1 MKDTMILKDGSIIEL
16 EAGAS
21 LTDIRVASADRTA
34 MAATWAKLTEDN
46 LAEVTI
52 KNDAGLVCGT
62 YTDLVLVSET
72 STVAADGS
80 VITSYK
86 LREKTDTDK
95 RLDALE
101 TGQEVLVGAVSD
113 LGAATSAIAEQLEG
127 GEA

>member
-21 LTDIRVASADRTA
+21 LSDIRVASTDRAA
-34 MAATWAKLTEDN
+34 MVTTWEKLTEAN

-62 YTDLVLVSET
+62 YADLVLVSET

-80 VITSYK
+80 VLTSYK
-86 LREKTDTDK
+86 LHEKTDTDK
-95 RLDALE
+95 RLEALE

>member
-1 MKDTMILKDGSIIEL
+1 MKDIMILKDGSIIEL

-21 LTDIRVASADRTA
+21 LSDIRVASIDRAEMVT
-34 MAATWAKLTEDN
+34 TWGKLTEAN

-62 YTDLVLVSET
+62 YTDLMLVSET

-80 VITSYK
+80 VLTSYQ

-101 TGQEVLVGAVSD
+101 TGQEVLIGAVSD
-113 LGAATSAIAEQLEG
+113 LGTATSALSEQLEG

>member
-1 MKDTMILKDGSIIEL
+1 
-16 EAGAS
+16 
-21 LTDIRVASADRTA
+21 

-62 YTDLVLVSET
+62 YADLVLVSET
-72 STVAADGS
+72 STVDADGS

-101 TGQEVLVGAVSD
+101 MGQEVLIGAVSD
-113 LGAATSAIAEQLEG
+113 LGTATSAISEQLEG

>member
-1 MKDTMILKDGSIIEL
+1 MKDIMILKDGSIIEL

-21 LTDIRVASADRTA
+21 LSDIRVASIDRAEMVT
-34 MAATWAKLTEDN
+34 TWGKLTEAN

-62 YTDLVLVSET
+62 YTDLMLVSET

-80 VITSYK
+80 VLTSYQ

-95 RLDALE
+95 RMDALE
-101 TGQEVLVGAVSD
+101 TGQEVLIGAVSD
-113 LGAATSAIAEQLEG
+113 LGTATSALSEQLEG

>member
-1 MKDTMILKDGSIIEL
+1 MKDTMILKDGTVIEL

-21 LTDIRVASADRTA
+21 LTDIRVASTDRAA
-34 MAATWAKLTEDN
+34 MVTTWEKLTEAN

-62 YTDLVLVSET
+62 YADLVLVSET

-80 VITSYK
+80 VLTSYK
-86 LREKTDTDK
+86 LHEKTDTDK
-95 RLDALE
+95 RLEALE

>member
-21 LTDIRVASADRTA
+21 LSDIRVASTDRAA
-34 MAATWAKLTEDN
+34 MVTTWEKLTEAN

-62 YTDLVLVSET
+62 YADLVLVSET

-80 VITSYK
+80 VLTSYK
-86 LREKTDTDK
+86 LHAKTDTDK
-95 RLDALE
+95 RLEALE

>member
-1 MKDTMILKDGSIIEL
+1 MKDTMILKDGTVIDL

-21 LTDIRVASADRTA
+21 LSDIRVASTDRAA
-34 MAATWAKLTEDN
+34 MVTTWEKLTEAN
-46 LAEVTI
+46 LAEVTV

-80 VITSYK
+80 VLTSYQ

-113 LGAATSAIAEQLEG
+113 LGAATSALSEQLEG

>member
-1 MKDTMILKDGSIIEL
+1 MKDTMILKDGTVIDL

-21 LTDIRVASADRTA
+21 LSDIRVASTDRAA
-34 MAATWAKLTEDN
+34 MVTTWAKLTEAN

-62 YTDLVLVSET
+62 YTDLVLMSET
-72 STVAADGS
+72 STVASDGS
-80 VITSYK
+80 VLTSYK

-113 LGAATSAIAEQLEG
+113 LGAATSAISEQLEG

>member
-1 MKDTMILKDGSIIEL
+1 MKDTMILKDGTVIDL

-21 LTDIRVASADRTA
+21 LSDIRVASTDRAA
-34 MAATWAKLTEDN
+34 MVTTWAKLTEAN

-62 YTDLVLVSET
+62 YTDLVLMSET
-72 STVAADGS
+72 STVASDGS
-80 VITSYK
+80 VLTSYK

-101 TGQEVLVGAVSD
+101 TGQEVLIGAVSD
-113 LGAATSAIAEQLEG
+113 LGTATSAISEQIEG
-127 GEA
+127 GDA